1 MRRIVLLIAF
11 VAAMALC
18 ASAQTYIDFQQ
29 MPMVETPTLMPDFY
43 PEGMNLYWNNFY
55 YVTPGLW
62 TGAGPGFWV
71 DPGMQ
76 HNTVAFI
83 GGPTCGSKV
92 PCVGSIK
99 LTPIVL
105 APLNRTFTPVSISL
119 SAGWLPNRVT
129 VMAYNNSRF
138 VGSVV
143 WNLGTAPQTFTF
155 PTAWNVTQLVFTP
168 DFINMNPVN
177 QGSASMVVYNFTLI
191 TH

>member
-1 MRRIVLLIAF
+1 MKRIVLLIAL
-11 VAAMALC
+11 VAALALC
-18 ASAQTYIDFQQ
+18 AGAQTDINFQQ
-29 MPMVETPTLMPDFY
+29 MPLVQTPTLMPDSY
-43 PEGMNLYWNNFY
+43 PEGMNLYWNSFY

-62 TGAGPGFWV
+62 SGAGPGFWI
-71 DPGMQ
+71 DPATQ

-83 GGPTCGSKV
+83 GGPTCNSRV
-92 PCVGSIK
+92 PCSGSIK
-99 LTPIVL
+99 LNPIVL

-143 WNLGTAPQTFTF
+143 WNLGTIPQTFTF

-168 DFINMNPVN
+168 DFINMTPVN
-177 QGSASMVVYNFTLI
+177 HGAASMVVYDFTLI
-191 TH
+191 AH